1 LPAETVEGAAKD
13 PATMIRAENPKKIA
27 IALPIG
33 EEASQCPENAP
44 RCLHEHDA
52 TGAVFIRWSDDNQY
66 RDMLNR
72 A

>member
-1 LPAETVEGAAKD
+1 LPAETVDGAAKD

-27 IALPIG
+27 IALPIAPK
-33 EEASQCPENAP
+33 ASQSPENTP
-44 RCLHEHDA
+44 QNCHQYDA
-52 TGAVFIRWSDDNQY
+52 TGAVFIRWPEDNQY

>member
-27 IALPIG
+27 IALPMGREPLKVLKIRP
-33 EEASQCPENAP
+33 QNC
-44 RCLHEHDA
+44 HQYDA
-52 TGAVFIRWSDDNQY
+52 TGAVFIRWSGYNQY